1 MVSVQQFSS
10 WNTWNTCCEART
22 EEHACIF
29 CVFNG
34 LLQLPF
40 SWFLAQHGGF
50 ESTLRIA
57 CGGSCAEGSP
67 WHRRYSK
74 MALSCQH
81 YSKFYLNLVEI
92 FRCWAWTLKEFYR
105 KMSHSPFPI
114 LRGPWRRSTTPRH
127 SGHKTFDISRWLRVE
142 IRHFWCRRSLQAKPR
157 KASLML
163 GCGTLEG
170 NETCMAH
177 GNRKTK
183 SEEVW
188 KH

>member
-1 MVSVQQFSS
+1 MFI
-10 WNTWNTCCEART
+10 NLAHGATWNTCCDART
-22 EEHACIF
+22 EEHAFVF

-40 SWFLAQHGGF
+40 SLLLAQHGGF
-50 ESTLRIA
+50 ESTLCIA
-57 CGGSCAEGSP
+57 CGGSCAKGSP

-81 YSKFYLNLVEI
+81 DSKFYLNLVEI
-92 FRCWAWTLKEFYR
+92 FHFENAKPRVVVGLGPNVFLNSYESQEFYR

-127 SGHKTFDISRWLRVE
+127 SGQTFVTLGDSVE
-142 IRHFWCRRSLQAKPR
+142 KSVTFGVALQAKPR

-163 GCGTLEG
+163 G
-170 NETCMAH
+170 
-177 GNRKTK
+177 
-183 SEEVW
+183 
-188 KH
+188 

>member
-22 EEHACIF
+22 EEHAFIF

-57 CGGSCAEGSP
+57 CGGSRAEGSP

-92 FRCWAWTLKEFYR
+92 FRCWAWSECLFE
-105 KMSHSPFPI
+105 
-114 LRGPWRRSTTPRH
+114 LWRNFIARCLTPRFQSWEARGEDPQH
-127 SGHKTFDISRWLRVE
+127 QGTAATRRLRLSVT
-142 IRHFWCRRSLQAKPR
+142 HFWCRRSQAKPR

-163 GCGTLEG
+163 GCGTSEG